1 MIAVLRGRH
10 ITPLQEDEMSDLRYY
25 LRARILSIP
34 VF

>member
-10 ITPLQEDEMSDLRYY
+10 ITRLQEDEMSDLRHY
-25 LRARILSIP
+25 LRARVLSIP